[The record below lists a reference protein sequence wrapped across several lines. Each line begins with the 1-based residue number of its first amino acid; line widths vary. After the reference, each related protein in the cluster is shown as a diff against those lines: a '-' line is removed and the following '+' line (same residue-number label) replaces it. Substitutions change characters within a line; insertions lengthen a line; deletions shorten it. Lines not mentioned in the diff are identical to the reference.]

1 MAQDFYELLGVA
13 KSANGDEIKKA
24 YRKLALKLHPDR
36 NPDDKEAERR
46 FKEVNHAYDVL
57 KDPEKRAMYDRFGPA
72 AFDGSAGG
80 PGAGQRGRGG
90 GFDFGGFADIFDEMF
105 GEFGGARRGGRGR
118 SHGADLRYNMAIT
131 LDEAYAGKQTT
142 VRVPGTA
149 SCSACS
155 GSGAEPGSS
164 PRVCPTCNGRGRLRA
179 SQGFFTMERTCP
191 TCQGEGR
198 ILDKP
203 CKPCG
208 GEGRVHKDKT
218 LQVNIPAGVE
228 DGTRIRLAGEGEAGV
243 RGAQSGD
250 LYIFLSIRDHDF
262 FERAGADLQ
271 CVVPIQMTTAILGGA
286 IEVPSIDGGRVK
298 VTIPEG
304 TQSGQS
310 FRVRNKGMSVLRSRE
325 RGDLYIAVKVETPV
339 KLTRRQKE
347 LLREFEESGDPR
359 SSSPESHGFFS
370 RVRDFFDGLKN

>member
-1 MAQDFYELLGVA
+1 MAQDFYQILGVTKTA
-13 KSANGDEIKKA
+13 DAGQLKKA
-24 YRKLALKLHPDR
+24 YRKLALELHPDR

-57 KDPEKRAMYDRFGPA
+57 KDPEKRAMYDRFGAA

-105 GEFGGARRGGRGR
+105 GEFGGQRRGGGGQARG
-118 SHGADLRYNMAIT
+118 SDLRYNMAIS
-131 LDEAYAGKQTT
+131 LEEAFTGKETT

-149 SCSACS
+149 SCEGCG

-164 PRVCPTCNGRGRLRA
+164 PKTCPTCNGRGRLRA
-179 SQGFFTMERTCP
+179 SQGFFTVERTCH

-198 ILDKP
+198 TLDKP
-203 CKPCG
+203 CKVCS

-228 DGTRIRLAGEGEAGV
+228 DGTRIRLSGEGEAGV
-243 RGAQSGD
+243 RGATSGD
-250 LYIFLSIRDHDF
+250 LYIFLSIKDHAF
-262 FERAGADLQ
+262 FERGGADLQ
-271 CVVPIQMTTAILGGA
+271 CMVPIQMTTATLGGSV
-286 IEVPSIDGGRVK
+286 EVPSIDGGRVK

-310 FRVRNKGMSVLRSRE
+310 FRVRGKGMSVLRSRD

-339 KLTRRQKE
+339 KLSRKQKE
-347 LLREFEESGDPR
+347 ILREFEDAGDP
-359 SSSPESHGFFS
+359 SASSPESHGFFAK
-370 RVRDFFDGLKN
+370 VRDFLDGLKN

>member
-1 MAQDFYELLGVA
+1 MAQDFYQLLGVQKNA
-13 KSANGDEIKKA
+13 DAGQLKKA
-24 YRKLALKLHPDR
+24 YRKLALELHPDR
-36 NPDDKEAERR
+36 NPDDKEAEKR

-72 AFDGSAGG
+72 AFDGSSAG

-105 GEFGGARRGGRGR
+105 GEFSGARRGGR
-118 SHGADLRYNMAIT
+118 SSTQGADLRYNMSIT
-131 LDEAYAGKQTT
+131 LEEAFSGKETT
-142 VRVPGTA
+142 VRVPGTEG
-149 SCSACS
+149 CGACK

-164 PRVCPTCNGRGRLRA
+164 PTTCPTCKGRGRVRA
-179 SQGFFTMERTCP
+179 SQGFFTIERACP

-198 ILDKP
+198 TLDKP
-203 CKPCG
+203 CKVCN
-208 GEGRVHKDKT
+208 GEGRVQKDKT

-228 DGTRIRLAGEGEAGV
+228 EGTRIRLAGEGEAGV

-250 LYIFLSIRDHDF
+250 LYIFLSIKEHPF
-262 FERAGADLQ
+262 FERGAADLQ
-271 CVVPIQMTTAILGGA
+271 CVVPITMTTATLGGS

-304 TQSGQS
+304 TQAGQS
-310 FRVRNKGMSVLRSRE
+310 FRVRGKGMSVLRSRD
-325 RGDLYIAVKVETPV
+325 RGDLYISVKVETPV
-339 KLTRRQKE
+339 KLSRRQKE
-347 LLREFEESGDPR
+347 LLREFEEESDLK

-370 RVRDFFDGLKN
+370 RVKDFLDGLKS